1 MTDRPAIIVTGD
13 ILNGLEFTGPFP
25 DYDNAVEY
33 TEDNGDI
40 TWIVADLKAPE
51 GVKAPE
57 PIAWVVDGPHERFA
71 VRGKPNPAEGR
82 TITPAYAAPQPSPEP
97 GAIWIDER
105 TYDAL
110 REQFDNLKEH
120 YAKLSHRNDEL
131 DAARASLLRSEI
143 KRWTE
148 IQELRSEVED
158 QRAKYHALAMK
169 SHKEWEELEALRA
182 STIESDL
189 TTEIE
194 KLSAEN
200 RELSSIVTNQQRAM
214 IDLHAEIEALKD
226 ERDGAVH
233 TYTTVA
239 NERDTL
245 EDECNDLAVERD
257 ELRAE
262 RVTLWNEREELKAKY
277 EDLKARCTQPFFEG
291 IVGERNELRR
301 KYDALHAE
309 LEAQNDYVAWLQGR
323 IKSMTTKRS
332 DS

>member
-1 MTDRPAIIVTGD
+1 
-13 ILNGLEFTGPFP
+13 
-25 DYDNAVEY
+25 
-33 TEDNGDI
+33 
-40 TWIVADLKAPE
+40 
-51 GVKAPE
+51 
-57 PIAWVVDGPHERFA
+57 
-71 VRGKPNPAEGR
+71 
-82 TITPAYAAPQPSPEP
+82 
-97 GAIWIDER
+97 
-105 TYDAL
+105 
-110 REQFDNLKEH
+110 
-120 YAKLSHRNDEL
+120 
-131 DAARASLLRSEI
+131 
-143 KRWTE
+143 
-148 IQELRSEVED
+148 
-158 QRAKYHALAMK
+158 
-169 SHKEWEELEALRA
+169 
-182 STIESDL
+182 
-189 TTEIE
+189 
-194 KLSAEN
+194 
-200 RELSSIVTNQQRAM
+200 M